1 MAPEGHAR
9 VRERRVRRGKAGL
22 GEIRSVMAPRAN
34 WCPSAP
40 VDAVEIDLA
49 DLGTPGEHAFSF
61 AIEGIADGVCGRRRR
76 SSTRTAGEPPSEAA
90 HFGPHIPNP
99 LTWGVMAVL
108 LPPLRLARPSF
119 VRDSGGPGGALQPP
133 MRTAPIAYFL
143 LPLALTL
150 ASACGDTDNDPSS
163 TDTDDNTDSASTLP
177 DTNEDSTETA
187 SATATEDSDPSMTD
201 SATTQDPTVADSGD
215 TSSDSTTG
223 NIGEPGTPVDLGDAG
238 NFAILAKSG
247 ISTVP
252 PSVITGDIGVSP
264 MSATSIT
271 GFSLTLDAT
280 EAFSTS
286 SQITG
291 NVYAA
296 DYAEPTPTNLT
307 TAVLDM
313 ELAFTDAAGRAP
325 DVTELGAGNI
335 GGMTLEAGVYRWG
348 TGLLIPTDL
357 TLDGN
362 STDVWIFQVAQDLN
376 MSSATSIV
384 LTGGAL
390 ADNVFWQVSGSVDI
404 GTTAH
409 CEGNVLSMTTARLG
423 TGASIVGRL
432 LAQTAVTLDGNTVV
446 ETR

>member
-1 MAPEGHAR
+1 MP
-9 VRERRVRRGKAGL
+9 
-22 GEIRSVMAPRAN
+22 
-34 WCPSAP
+34 
-40 VDAVEIDLA
+40 
-49 DLGTPGEHAFSF
+49 
-61 AIEGIADGVCGRRRR
+61 
-76 SSTRTAGEPPSEAA
+76 
-90 HFGPHIPNP
+90 
-99 LTWGVMAVL
+99 
-108 LPPLRLARPSF
+108 
-119 VRDSGGPGGALQPP
+119 
-133 MRTAPIAYFL
+133 TAPIAYFL
-143 LPLALTL
+143 LTLALTL

-177 DTNEDSTETA
+177 DTNDETA
-187 SATATEDSDPSMTD
+187 SATEDSDPSMTD
-201 SATTQDPTVADSGD
+201 SATTQDPTVADSSD

-247 ISTVP
+247 ISNVP

-271 GFSLTLDAT
+271 GFSLTLDAS
-280 EAFSTS
+280 EAFSIS

-313 ELAFTDAAGRAP
+313 ELAFTDAAGRAA

-376 MSSATSIV
+376 MSSATNIV

-390 ADNVFWQVSGSVDI
+390 ADNVFWQVSGSVEI

-409 CEGNVLSMTTARLG
+409 CEGNVLSMTAVNLG

-446 ETR
+446 QSR